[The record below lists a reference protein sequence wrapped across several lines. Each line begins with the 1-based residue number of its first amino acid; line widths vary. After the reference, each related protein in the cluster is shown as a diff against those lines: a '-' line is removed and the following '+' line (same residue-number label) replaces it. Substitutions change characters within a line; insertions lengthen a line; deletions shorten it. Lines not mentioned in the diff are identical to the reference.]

1 MRGRHP
7 HRGLPPRR
15 RRSSSSTVREWR
27 RRWANGTWPPPASS
41 MTTWLPSGP
50 RAPRRR
56 RRSHPSTTQRDRG
69 LRVLEEARQECAP
82 KTDAFALGV
91 RLEPLHGLDLA
102 VGLPSCAHTDHALVP
117 LDGRGLVAEALE
129 IRAVHAG
136 DVLLHEGAV
145 GRGVAGGR
153 RTASPSMP
161 AGPLPSVGEPRSRP
175 ETGRTPPAG
184 AAGTSRRG
192 SCPGVLPSSAPSMR
206 PGHLPSRWRRPL
218 GVRVPQVPGGGEPWA
233 RPCPRLRRL
242 GPPPVTLASTG
253 ISPSGRV

>member
-91 RLEPLHGLDLA
+91 RLQPLHGLDLA

-145 GRGVAGGR
+145 GRGVAGVVERHRHRCRQVRFRQSASHEAVRKRGERLRPALRAHHEEVLVRESCHR
-153 RTASPSMP
+153 RLLPCAPVTSRAAG
-161 AGPLPSVGEPRSRP
+161 AGPSVSACLRCRAAASRGP
-175 ETGRTPPAG
+175 
-184 AAGTSRRG
+184 
-192 SCPGVLPSSAPSMR
+192 
-206 PGHLPSRWRRPL
+206 
-218 GVRVPQVPGGGEPWA
+218 VRVPAYGAWD
-233 RPCPRLRRL
+233 RHR
-242 GPPPVTLASTG
+242 
-253 ISPSGRV
+253 